1 MPDDIVP
8 DFYEAYRHFGRLVSG
23 SEAEVRLVL
32 GAGDLLMLDNHRVLH
47 GRLAYLGGRRRL
59 QGCYADRDALDSA
72 LRTIA
77 AEGADAD

>member
-1 MPDDIVP
+1 
-8 DFYEAYRHFGRLVSG
+8 
-23 SEAEVRLVL
+23 
-32 GAGDLLMLDNHRVLH
+32 MLDNHRVLH
-47 GRLAYLGGRRRL
+47 GRLAYRSGRRRL